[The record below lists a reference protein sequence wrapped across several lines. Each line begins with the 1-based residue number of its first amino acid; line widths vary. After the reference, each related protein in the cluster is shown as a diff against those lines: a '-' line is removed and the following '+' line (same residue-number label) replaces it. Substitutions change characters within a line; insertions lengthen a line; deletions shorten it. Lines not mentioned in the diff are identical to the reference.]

1 MSKPNRRRGMAL
13 LNVLLLVTII
23 SALSIGFVDDI
34 RFGIRR
40 AENTRFASQAR
51 WYAHGLE
58 QLAMVRIARLLD
70 ADSARTSLAGNWH
83 QQDFSF
89 PTDDDGTLTA
99 SLRDAGACFNLNSV
113 VEGAGDLIRS
123 REAGIRQYRVLLGL
137 LGIGEARAAQLA
149 DALADFI
156 DTDAFR
162 SPAGAEDEAYASLG
176 YRTAGTLLSEP
187 SELRAIRGYDPQVY
201 ALIRPHVCALPQ
213 SGPTPVNI
221 NTLAPESA
229 VVLAALSEGQIGVGT
244 FEQVLAQRP
253 PGGWRSLD
261 DFLASRAFDGRPPEG
276 ALLAQLGLTTRYFAL
291 ESHVT
296 FQGAQIVSSALI
308 EASGP
313 DAIRL
318 VARRWSLPE

>member
-1 MSKPNRRRGMAL
+1 MRNRSSQKGMAL
-13 LNVLLLVTII
+13 LNVLLLVAII
-23 SALSIGFVDDI
+23 SALSIGFIDDI

-58 QLAMVRIARLLD
+58 QLSMVRIARLLE
-70 ADSARTSLAGNWH
+70 ADTARTSLEGNWH
-83 QQDFSF
+83 QQAFSF

-99 SLRDAGACFNLNSV
+99 RLRDAGACFNLNSV

-123 REAGIRQYRVLLGL
+123 RETGIRQYRVLLGL
-137 LGIGEARAAQLA
+137 LGMNEARAAALS
-149 DALADFI
+149 DALVDFI
-156 DTDAFR
+156 DSDAFR

-187 SELRAIRGYDPQVY
+187 SELRAVRGYDPKVY

-213 SGPTPVNI
+213 SGPTPVNV

-229 VVLAALSEGQIGVGT
+229 VVLSALSEGRISVST
-244 FEQVLAQRP
+244 FERVLVLRP
-253 PGGWRSLD
+253 PGGWRSMD
-261 DFLASRAFDGRPPEG
+261 DFLDSRAFEARPPEG
-276 ALLAQLGLTTRYFAL
+276 ALLSQLGLTTRYFAL

-296 FQGAQIVSSALI
+296 YQGAQVVSSALI